1 MHIYTMSG
9 DHTDVLTK
17 VAEAIAEFNH
27 DAALVL
33 SK

>member
-1 MHIYTMSG
+1 MHIYTLSG
-9 DHTDVLTK
+9 DHTDIFTK

-27 DAALVL
+27 DAGPVL